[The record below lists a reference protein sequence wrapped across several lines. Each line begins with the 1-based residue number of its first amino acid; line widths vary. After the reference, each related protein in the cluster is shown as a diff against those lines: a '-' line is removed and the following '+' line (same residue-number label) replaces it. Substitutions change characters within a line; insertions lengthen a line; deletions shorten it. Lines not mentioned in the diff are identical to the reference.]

1 MLRCKGRAR
10 LRHSL
15 TLASG
20 LVENLCF
27 SGIAYGW
34 VSLVFVLKTDGY
46 FSDLCNITVN
56 STKSGDIIMLS
67 DGQPGNDIILYDCSG
82 QDEQFSMV
90 FTVASFCMNVVRFP
104 LGYVFDRYGTLA
116 TRILAICLYTTGTL
130 LIAVS
135 CQEHSA
141 LLFPAI
147 SCLITSGMLFYMTNV
162 QVGNLFD
169 RHRSTVIAVYAG
181 AFDSSAAV
189 LLIVK
194 VLYERGVSLHA
205 SFLVLANCSFIHVFR
220 TLFLMPKT
228 HIPYRLPDAYTYGV
242 RCCGRRGNSGEERRE
257 EVGGVSMAQPRA
269 KYMNSTESNEAED
282 TMFQGR
288 TGPSRPDHTEPV
300 VSFRSCVLSWFFL
313 WHLVWVIVMQFCHF
327 LFIATVNPVLNQLAN
342 RDQTLVSHYTN
353 AFAFTQLCGVLCA
366 PWNGLILDRHKGK
379 PLAPGETNREADLRS
394 SSLSLFLTSLQCLLF
409 YVCFST
415 PLLPLQYLTFTL
427 QVLNS
432 AFIYGGHQ
440 AFLTIAFPSCHFGKL
455 SGLMTSL
462 SALVLLLQFPVLRL
476 IKGLLRGDPFHA
488 NVCLTVLTLLTF
500 IHPLHVYL
508 HCRSLANQRRARAKQ
523 EVVSQMAHYS
533 L

>member
-1 MLRCKGRAR
+1 MPYITPPQALLLQNTLHQC
-10 LRHSL
+10 LSL
-15 TLASG
+15 PPIPPSLPSS
-20 LVENLCF
+20 LNL
-27 SGIAYGW
+27 S
-34 VSLVFVLKTDGY
+34 SL
-46 FSDLCNITVN
+46 S
-56 STKSGDIIMLS
+56 
-67 DGQPGNDIILYDCSG
+67 DCSG

-476 IKGLLRGDPFHA
+476 IKGLLRGDPFHVSWERPRLHPA
-488 NVCLTVLTLLTF
+488 GDPWGSSSERADFVVDHIHAFISIGIKINKWNGWMFRRGLGINTPVWEGLNLCVSLLTC
-500 IHPLHVYL
+500 V
-508 HCRSLANQRRARAKQ
+508 C
-523 EVVSQMAHYS
+523 VCVCVSRPTCV
-533 L
+533 

>member
-56 STKSGDIIMLS
+56 STKS
-67 DGQPGNDIILYDCSG
+67 DCSG

-116 TRILAICLYTTGTL
+116 TRILAIGICCLSPFLSLFPSHTHT
-130 LIAVS
+130 
-135 CQEHSA
+135 EHSA
-141 LLFPAI
+141 LLFPAFQCGGQL
-147 SCLITSGMLFYMTNV
+147 SLSLHLL

-228 HIPYRLPDAYTYGV
+228 HIPYRLPDAYTYG
-242 RCCGRRGNSGEERRE
+242 
-257 EVGGVSMAQPRA
+257 A

-288 TGPSRPDHTEPV
+288 TGPSRPDHTEPGETPGQPTWLSA
-300 VSFRSCVLSWFFL
+300 SFRSCVLSWFFL

-523 EVVSQMAHYS
+523 EVANSTQIRCDLCSAEMPLVS
-533 L
+533 